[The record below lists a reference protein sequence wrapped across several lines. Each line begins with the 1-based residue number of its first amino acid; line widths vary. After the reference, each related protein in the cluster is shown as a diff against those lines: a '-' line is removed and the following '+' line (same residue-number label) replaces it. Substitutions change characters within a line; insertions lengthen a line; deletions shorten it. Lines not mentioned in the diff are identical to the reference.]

1 MAFKD
6 YVYESDNGAES
17 YKIRIDID
25 QQVLAGAVAGTTT
38 AGFHVLTNKSRRSYG
53 LHARR
58 IICKR
63 VVGTEPNEKTFFTR
77 LPICTAAQFAAPATA
92 DGATVTINGVTYVVS
107 GREAEFRR

>member
-6 YVYESDNGAES
+6 YVYESDKADES
-17 YKIRIDID
+17 YKIRLDTD
-25 QQVLAGAVAGTTT
+25 QQALSGASVGTTT
-38 AGFHVLTNKSRRSYG
+38 SGFHVLTNKSRRSFG

-58 IICKR
+58 IIVKR
-63 VVGTEPNEKTFFTR
+63 VVGTAPNEKTFFTR

-92 DGATVTINGVTYVVS
+92 DGATVTINGVTYVIS